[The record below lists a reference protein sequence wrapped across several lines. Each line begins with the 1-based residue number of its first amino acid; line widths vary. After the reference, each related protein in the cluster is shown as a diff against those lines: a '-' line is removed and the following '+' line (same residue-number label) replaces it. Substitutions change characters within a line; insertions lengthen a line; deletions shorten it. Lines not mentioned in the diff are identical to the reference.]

1 MLKTKLIHPEI
12 LSALASSG
20 HGSRVLIADGNYP
33 IVSGSSPESKHV
45 YLNLAPGVVTTID
58 VLRALVDVIPIEEA
72 AVMMPESGLEPGI
85 FDEFRELLPIE
96 ISLKPLGRGEF
107 YRIAQDRNTTLVI
120 ATGEQR
126 TFANILL
133 GIGVVAEQY

>member
-33 IVSGSSPESKHV
+33 IVSGSSPEAQHV
-45 YLNLAPGVVTTID
+45 YLNLAPGVVSVID
-58 VLRALVDVIPIEEA
+58 VLRALVAVIPIEAA
-72 AVMMPESGLEPGI
+72 AVMMPESASEPGI
-85 FDEFRELLPIE
+85 FGEFRELLPQD
-96 ISLKPLGRGEF
+96 ISLKPLGREEF
-107 YRIAQDRNTTLVI
+107 YSTARDCNTTLVI

-133 GIGVVAEQY
+133 GIGVVADP

>member
-12 LSALASSG
+12 LNALGKAG

-33 IVSGSSPESKHV
+33 VATATNPLAARV
-45 YLNLAPGVVTTID
+45 FLNLAPGLVSVTD
-58 VLRALVDVIPIEEA
+58 VMRVLVDAIPIEGA
-72 AVMMPESGLEPGI
+72 AVMESESGKAPAI
-85 FDEFRELLPIE
+85 FREFRNLLPKGVTIE
-96 ISLKPLGRGEF
+96 PMTRVIF
-107 YRIAQDRNTTLVI
+107 YKAVRREEIALVI

-133 GIGVVAEQY
+133 TIGVVK